1 MEKGKQTLKKI
12 VMLKSKIKTHKSGT
26 MYNQPHFFILNKG
39 LNSGK
44 PFRHYVVNSFVFLA
58 DDNNERDFYYFM
70 LLGIWEL
77 RLLRPYLKGS
87 VIEYV
92 RLGDVIDV
100 LEETLNS
107 VNTGNR
113 SFSDVQKSLVQIELL
128 QSNLQMQLAHLMQ
141 LRKSLFHKYLYNKK
155 ASH

>member
-12 VMLKSKIKTHKSGT
+12 VMLKSKIKTHKSGK

-44 PFRHYVVNSFVFLA
+44 PFNHYVTNSFVFLA
-58 DDNNERDFYYFM
+58 DNQQEKEFYYFL
-70 LLGIWEL
+70 LLGLWEL
-77 RLLRPYLKGS
+77 RFFRKHLIGS

-100 LEETLNS
+100 IEETLNS
-107 VNTGNR
+107 VNSGNR
-113 SFSDVQKSLVQIELL
+113 SFSDVQNTLAQIEAL
-128 QSNLQMQLAHLMQ
+128 QSNLQSQLTYLMQ
-141 LRKSLFHKYLYNKK
+141 LRQSIFYKYLNNNK
-155 ASH
+155 

>member
-1 MEKGKQTLKKI
+1 
-12 VMLKSKIKTHKSGT
+12 MLKSKIKTHKSGT
-26 MYNQPHFFILNKG
+26 IYKQPHFFILNKG

-44 PFRHYVVNSFVFLA
+44 PFRHYVCNSFVFLA
-58 DDNNERDFYYFM
+58 DDKDERDFYYFM

-92 RLGDVIDV
+92 RLGDVVDV
-100 LEETLNS
+100 LDETLNT

-113 SFSDVQKSLVQIELL
+113 SFADVQNSLAQIEAL
-128 QSNLQMQLAHLMQ
+128 QSNLQLQLSQLMQ
-141 LRKSLFHKYLYNKK
+141 LRKALFHKYLRRK
-155 ASH
+155 

>member
-1 MEKGKQTLKKI
+1 
-12 VMLKSKIKTHKSGT
+12 MLKSKIKTHKSGT
-26 MYNQPHFFILNKG
+26 IYKQPHFFILNKG

-44 PFRHYVVNSFVFLA
+44 PFRYYVVNSFVFLA
-58 DDNNERDFYYFM
+58 DDNNERDYYYYM

-92 RLGDVIDV
+92 RLGDVVDV

-113 SFSDVQKSLVQIELL
+113 SFADVQKSLAQIDAL
-128 QSNLQMQLAHLMQ
+128 QSNLQAQLEHLMQ
-141 LRKSLFHKYLYNKK
+141 LRKALFHKYFRR
-155 ASH
+155 